1 MSAVK
6 LKGGESKKETFILR
20 RLKEG
25 CLEGKKEIGEDYM
38 WVDIGNNL
46 AIKYNDTNI
55 KYNKINKLYSTY

>member
-6 LKGGESKKETFILR
+6 LKGGESKKETFIVR

-38 WVDIGNNL
+38 WVDIGEQSGNQ
-46 AIKYNDTNI
+46 I
-55 KYNKINKLYSTY
+55 